1 MCVFILLLLASSTL
15 EWIFFF
21 TLCVCVHVPAHIHVC
36 LFYICRVTVYHSA
49 TEMSYSRVY
58 RVVWGSVSASEV
70 AYWLFSINTTHVLWR
85 VIKNRYFSSFSIFSR
100 CYEISIYISQTLPGR
115 QNLHLHRL
123 GFGSKCHIVKMCV
136 CVCVSVCPISFIY
149 YVSMVLPGEGNGNPL
164 QYSCLENP
172 MDRGAWRAT
181 VQGVAR
187 VRHDLVTKPP
197 PPPWCCQIH
206 QFNSWGDNNYPYIIS
221 NL

>member
-21 TLCVCVHVPAHIHVC
+21 TLCVCVHVPAHIHAC

-70 AYWLFSINTTHVLWR
+70 AYWLFSINATHVLWR

-136 CVCVSVCPISFIY
+136 CVCVC
-149 YVSMVLPGEGNGNPL
+149 VSHIIHLLCQYGAARRRKWQPTPVFLPGESHGQRSLAG
-164 QYSCLENP
+164 YSPGGCKSQTRLS
-172 MDRGAWRAT
+172 D
-181 VQGVAR
+181 
-187 VRHDLVTKPP
+187 
-197 PPPWCCQIH
+197 
-206 QFNSWGDNNYPYIIS
+206 
-221 NL
+221 